1 MSGVE
6 IALLSIAIMLV
17 LIYSGVHV
25 AIALILL
32 SFGGVWLI
40 RGNFEIASNM
50 LVLAF
55 KDSISDYIFGVVP
68 LFVLMGLLV
77 AVAGIGRDTFEVAA
91 QVFRK
96 VLGGL
101 GIATVAANAVFAA
114 ITGISIA
121 SAAVF
126 TKVAV
131 PEMMRHGYTPRFSV
145 GVVAGSSVL
154 GMLLPPSLLFILYG
168 VLTEQSVGSL
178 FIAGIIPGILLS
190 LVYCAGIFAMGRW
203 WPSFIGGGRPVASEP
218 VRTMGVGEMLNK
230 IAPIV
235 ILVALVLGGIY
246 GGFFTPTEAGAA
258 GALGALLISLAKRRL
273 SWASFWQVLVQTGH
287 TTSSICFLIIGASLY
302 SRMLAM
308 SGMPGW
314 LGSWVVES
322 GLGVTG
328 IIIALMLVV
337 ILLGTILDSA
347 SIMLLTLPIAIPIL
361 VGLQVDLIWLGVLM
375 VIAVEIGLLTP
386 PFGIAV
392 FVVKATLGPDS
403 KVTLNDIFAGSAPF
417 AVMMLFVLVLV
428 FLFPWLATALV

>member
-1 MSGVE
+1 MSGIE
-6 IALLSIAIMLV
+6 IALLSIAVMLV

-203 WPSFIGGGRPVASEP
+203 WPSFIGGGKPVESEP
-218 VRTMGVGEMLNK
+218 VREMGVGEMLNK

-322 GLGVTG
+322 GMGVTG
-328 IIIALMLVV
+328 IVIALMLVV

-403 KVTLNDIFAGSAPF
+403 KVTLNDIFAGAAPF
-417 AVMMLFVLVLV
+417 AVMMLLVLVLV

>member
-6 IALLSIAIMLV
+6 IAFASIGLMLI
-17 LIYSGVHV
+17 LIYAGMHV
-25 AIALILL
+25 AIALTLL
-32 SFGGVWLI
+32 SFLGVWIL
-40 RGNFEIASNM
+40 RDNFNVASNM

-55 KDSISDYIFGVVP
+55 KDAISDYLFGVVP

-77 AVAGIGRDTFEVAA
+77 SVAGIGRDTFEVAA
-91 QVFRK
+91 QLFRR
-96 VLGGL
+96 VMGGL

-131 PEMMRHGYTPRFSV
+131 PEMIRHGYTPRFAV

-154 GMLLPPSLLFILYG
+154 GMLIPPSLLFILYG

-178 FIAGIIPGILLS
+178 FIAGVIPGILLS
-190 LVYCAGIFAMGRW
+190 LVYCAGILAIGRLAPDFMGRGIDHV
-203 WPSFIGGGRPVASEP
+203 PDAPE
-218 VRTMGVGEMLNK
+218 MGVFEMVSK
-230 IAPIV
+230 ISPIV

-246 GGFFTPTEAGAA
+246 GGYFTPTEAGAA
-258 GALGALLISLAKRRL
+258 GALGALVISLAKRRL
-273 SWASFWQVLVQTGH
+273 TWASFWQVLVQTGH
-287 TTSSICFLIIGASLY
+287 TTSSICFLIMGASLY

-314 LGSWVVES
+314 LGNFVVES

-328 IIIALMLVV
+328 IVLALLLVIV
-337 ILLGTILDSA
+337 LLGTILDSA
-347 SIMLLTLPIAIPIL
+347 SIMLLTLPIALPIL
-361 VGLQVDLIWLGVLM
+361 MGANVDLIWLGVLT
-375 VIAVEIGLLTP
+375 VLAVEIGLLTP

-392 FVVKATLGPDS
+392 FVIKATLGPDS
-403 KVTLNDIFAGSAPF
+403 RITLGEIFIGALPF
-417 AVMMLFVLVLV
+417 AVMMALVLALV
-428 FLFPWLATALV
+428 FLFPSLATALL